1 MEILE
6 SEQRRAR
13 NLIWNTAGDYS
24 FEPDFKAY
32 DSEGRA
38 DLYWNSIIGAARRIC
53 GADALQTLFT
63 SFHGCKDEAVYEQL
77 VWLGL
82 ENAVYQLEA
91 PLRPALPVLRQ
102 RYARWVLSLCANQ
115 PLTALTDILEQ
126 AHFLKAVGQTPALS
140 PREAEM
146 LRDLEFSSAPDAA
159 PLPQQ
164 ALYHQ
169 QYHHHP

>member
-32 DSEGRA
+32 DAEGRA

-53 GADALQTLFT
+53 GADALRDLFA
-63 SFHGCKDEAVYEQL
+63 SFHGCKDEAMYEQL

-91 PLRPALPVLRQ
+91 PLRPALPILRQ

-126 AHFLKAVGQTPALS
+126 AHFCKAVGQTPALS
-140 PREAEM
+140 SREAECCGIWNSPL
-146 LRDLEFSSAPDAA
+146 LRMPHRFLSRR
-159 PLPQQ
+159 
-164 ALYHQ
+164 
-169 QYHHHP
+169 

>member
-32 DSEGRA
+32 DAEGRA

-53 GADALQTLFT
+53 GADALQDLFA
-63 SFHGCKDEAVYEQL
+63 SFHGCKDEAMYEQL

-91 PLRPALPVLRQ
+91 PLRPALPILRQ
-102 RYARWVLSLCANQ
+102 RQKTSMHPHPPLLIRCPLQ
-115 PLTALTDILEQ
+115 PLPVPVP
-126 AHFLKAVGQTPALS
+126 FLQRPFRKHRPPPS
-140 PREAEM
+140 P
-146 LRDLEFSSAPDAA
+146 
-159 PLPQQ
+159 
-164 ALYHQ
+164 
-169 QYHHHP
+169 HH

>member
-24 FEPDFKAY
+24 FEPNFKAY
-32 DSEGRA
+32 DAEGRA

-53 GADALQTLFT
+53 GADALRDLFA
-63 SFHGCKDEAVYEQL
+63 SFHGCKDEAMYEQL

-91 PLRPALPVLRQ
+91 PLRPALPILRQ
-102 RYARWVLSLCANQ
+102 RQKTSMHPHPHPPLLIRCPLQ
-115 PLTALTDILEQ
+115 PLPVPVP
-126 AHFLKAVGQTPALS
+126 FLQCPFRKHRPRPS
-140 PREAEM
+140 PR
-146 LRDLEFSSAPDAA
+146 
-159 PLPQQ
+159 
-164 ALYHQ
+164 H
-169 QYHHHP
+169 